1 MVADILIID
10 DEADIRNTLC
20 HLLEDEGYT
29 TRSAKNSDEAL
40 KEVIEKKPKLVVLDV
55 WLNNST
61 LDGIEILEE
70 LKSMYKDL
78 PVIII
83 SGHGTVD
90 MAVTATKKGAY
101 DFLSKPF
108 KTEALLNTIDRA
120 LAAERLIFENKVL
133 HDKVG
138 AGDCNLIGECSEIK
152 AIRKKI
158 DILSKSK
165 APVLIFGASG
175 TGKDVV
181 ASLLHEKSPQNGLFS
196 AFNAINTNDTV
207 NEVLFGTLNPRRSG
221 LLEEASSGTIA
232 ISNVELLSDSIQMQL
247 SNVIG
252 TGKITPVGG
261 NKNLPL
267 SANVVFL
274 CRDDSKIE
282 KNLYTRLK
290 GNVIKMPTL
299 SDRMSDI
306 EEIANSFMNYRSKAK
321 GASPLKFDKSAFVAF
336 SAHDWQGNMWEFVN
350 LIDRLLLANI
360 KGVVKS
366 EHVKALLIGNENEE
380 SLSFDEIIMQN
391 MRDARADFE
400 KYYLSYHLQRFDG
413 NVTQTSEF
421 VGMDRAALS
430 RKLKTLGL
438 S

>member
-10 DEADIRNTLC
+10 DEADIRNALC
-20 HLLEDEGYT
+20 HLLEDEGYA
-29 TRSAKNSDEAL
+29 TRSAKNSEEAL
-40 KEVIEKKPKLVVLDV
+40 KEVLEKKPKLVVLDV
-55 WLNNST
+55 WLNNSA

-108 KTEALLNTIDRA
+108 KTDSLLNTIDRA
-120 LAAERLIFENKVL
+120 LEAQRLTFENKVL

-138 AGDCNLIGECSEIK
+138 AGDFNLIGECREIN
-152 AIRKKI
+152 AIKKKI
-158 DILSKSK
+158 DTFSRSE
-165 APVLIFGASG
+165 ASVLISGDSG

-181 ASLLHEKSPQNGLFS
+181 AFWLHEKSSKSGSLS
-196 AFNAINTNDTV
+196 TFNALNTSDSFD
-207 NEVLFGTLNPRRSG
+207 EVLFGTLNPRRSG

-232 ISNVELLSDSIQMQL
+232 ISNVELLSDTIQMQL
-247 SNVIG
+247 ANVIG
-252 TGKITPVGG
+252 TGKIKLVGG
-261 NKNLPL
+261 DKKLSL
-267 SANVVFL
+267 SANVIFL
-274 CRDDSKIE
+274 CRDESKIE

-290 GNVIKMPTL
+290 GNVIQMPTL

-306 EEIANSFMNYRSKAK
+306 SEIANSFMNYRSKAK

-336 SAHDWQGNMWEFVN
+336 SAHSWPGNMWEFIN
-350 LIDRLLLANI
+350 FIDRLLLANI
-360 KGVVKS
+360 NGVVKS
-366 EHVKALLIGNENEE
+366 EHVKALLIGNEKNK
-380 SLSFDEIIMQN
+380 SISFDEIIMLN
-391 MRDARADFE
+391 MRDARSDFE

>member
-10 DEADIRNTLC
+10 DEADIRNALC
-20 HLLEDEGYT
+20 HILTDEGYS

-108 KTEALLNTIDRA
+108 KTDALLNTIGRA
-120 LAAERLIFENKVL
+120 LQAERLIFENKAL

-138 AGDCNLIGECSEIK
+138 GGDFNLIGECKEIK
-152 AIRKKI
+152 TIRKKI
-158 DILSKSK
+158 DTLSKSK
-165 APVLIFGASG
+165 VFTLISGASG

-181 ASLLHEKSPQNGLFS
+181 ASLLHQKSLKRGLFS
-196 AFNAINTNDTV
+196 TFNALDKNDNV
-207 NEVLFGTLNPRRSG
+207 NEALFGTSNPRRSG
-221 LLEEASSGTIA
+221 LFEEASSGTIA
-232 ISNVELLSDSIQMQL
+232 ISNVELLSDSIQIQL
-247 SNVIG
+247 ANVIS
-252 TGKITPVGG
+252 TRKITPVGG
-261 NKNLPL
+261 DKALPL
-267 SANVVFL
+267 SANVVFM
-274 CRDDSKIE
+274 CRDESKIE
-282 KNLYTRLK
+282 KNLYMRLK
-290 GNVIKMPTL
+290 GDVIKMPTL
-299 SDRMSDI
+299 SERMSDI
-306 EEIANSFMNYRSKAK
+306 DEIANSFMGYRAKAK

-336 SAHDWQGNMWEFVN
+336 SAYDWQGNMWEFIN
-350 LIDRLLLANI
+350 FIDRLLLANI
-360 KGVVKS
+360 RGVIKS
-366 EHVKALLIGNENEE
+366 EHVKALLTGNRNEK
-380 SLSFDEIIMQN
+380 SFSFEEIIMLN
-391 MRDARADFE
+391 MRDARSDFE

-413 NVTQTSEF
+413 SVTQTSQF